1 MNIDDILEE
10 EDICRK
16 TNKNKKEGMATKPSL
31 VTTQMRKY
39 EKEMVHK
46 LPNELRWALTD
57 YNHRSMDS
65 SIDGDDYNF
74 S

>member
-1 MNIDDILEE
+1 MNIDEIQEQ
-10 EDICRK
+10 EDSCRK
-16 TNKNKKEGMATKPSL
+16 SGTLKREEKASYPSL
-31 VTTQMRKY
+31 VTMQMRRY